1 MFRKLVASE
10 ATARFSV
17 VATLAFLSMTASV
30 AAQSSASRSLSEKPT
45 ASAVHVQEA
54 PRVDGDVLNDPA
66 WAGIESVEGFWQIT
80 PNEGEPS
87 TERTVVKIAYTAS
100 TLYFAVICYDRT
112 PSSIIASD
120 SRRDTP
126 LDNTDSFQIIL
137 DTYRDTQNGFVFG
150 TNPAGLEYDGQVT
163 NEGAGS
169 GFGNFAGGG
178 RQFGG
183 SGGGFNINW
192 DGAWQV
198 RSLVTE
204 DGWSAEFAIPF
215 KTLRYP
221 AVDDHD
227 WGLNFQRNIRRRNET
242 AFWSPLPRQFNLYR
256 LSEAG
261 ALTGL
266 RIPSQR
272 NLKVS
277 PYLLGQVTGAH
288 EVDSTWLGDV
298 GGDVKYSVTPSLT
311 LDATVNTDFA
321 QVEVDD
327 LQINLDRF
335 TLFFPEKRPFFLENA
350 GLFSVGNSG
359 QVELFFSRRI
369 GIGPD
374 GSVIPIRGGG
384 RLSGKAGAFDVGILN
399 MQTAS
404 ELGVTPANNF
414 TVTRLAR
421 ELPNR
426 SRLGAIFVN
435 RAATGSLAGVDDNNQ
450 TVGVDARWGI
460 GRNGLV
466 DGWIGKTRTPGRPGD
481 DLAFKAGA
489 SYNSERW
496 RLSADYS
503 EVQQNFN
510 PEAGFLRR
518 SNYRGGSVFVFRTVR
533 FGDNKFRL
541 HEWRPHV
548 MGNGTWGIQDG
559 LHETGRWHIDQHF
572 EWKNSTELH
581 TGTNLTHEGV
591 RRSFQISPGVFVPP
605 GLYDHA
611 EAQIV
616 LRTNEGYWLSF
627 NNTLTA
633 GGFFGG
639 DRVSVTPTVRLR
651 AGDTF
656 NAEVGLNFND
666 VHLPWGAFQAN
677 LLRTRLSYSFTTR
690 MYAQALLQYNS
701 QASLWSTNLRFGW
714 LQDAN
719 TGLFV
724 VYNDTQDYSARESIT
739 LGRSLT
745 VKFSRMFDVLR

>member
-1 MFRKLVASE
+1 MRLVSRLMPLAGVAVIASLLVPS
-10 ATARFSV
+10 T
-17 VATLAFLSMTASV
+17 T
-30 AAQSSASRSLSEKPT
+30 AAQSGAAMAPSHKPV
-45 ASAVHVQEA
+45 ANAVRVDEA
-54 PRVDGDVLNDPA
+54 PRIDGDVINDPA
-66 WAGIESVEGFWQIT
+66 WAAIPPIEGFWQIT
-80 PNEGEPS
+80 PNEGQAS
-87 TERTVVKIAYTAS
+87 TERTVVRVAYTS
-100 TLYFAVICYDRT
+100 NTLYVAVVCYDRT
-112 PSSIIASD
+112 PASIIASD
-120 SRRDTP
+120 SRRDAP

-178 RQFGG
+178 RQLGG

-198 RSLVTE
+198 RTAVTA

-215 KTLRYP
+215 RTLRYP
-221 AVDDHD
+221 TVDDQV

-261 ALTGL
+261 TLTGL
-266 RIPSQR
+266 QIPAQR
-272 NLKVS
+272 NLKIS
-277 PYLLGQVTGAH
+277 PYVLGQVTGAH
-288 EVDSTWLGDV
+288 QVDADWLGEV
-298 GGDVKYSVTPSLT
+298 GGDLKYSVTPSLT

-335 TLFFPEKRPFFLENA
+335 NLFFPEKRPFFLENA

-359 QVELFFSRRI
+359 QVEMFFSRRL
-369 GIGPD
+369 GIGAN
-374 GSVIPIRGGG
+374 GSVIPIQAGG
-384 RLSGKAGAFDVGILN
+384 RLSGKAGDFNVGLLN

-404 ELGVTPANNF
+404 EAGVTPANNF
-414 TVTRLAR
+414 TVARVAR

-426 SRLGAIFVN
+426 SRVGAIFVN
-435 RAATGSLAGVDDNNQ
+435 RVATGSLAGTDDHNQ
-450 TVGVDARWGI
+450 TFGVDGRWGI
-460 GRNGLV
+460 GRYGLV
-466 DGWIGKTRTPGRPGD
+466 DGWIGKTNTPGRSGN

-489 SYNSERW
+489 AYNSQIW
-496 RLSADYS
+496 RLSTDYT

-510 PEAGFLRR
+510 PEVGFLRR
-518 SNYRGGSVFVFRTVR
+518 SSYRAGNIFIFRTVR
-533 FGDNKFRL
+533 LGDNKFGL

-548 MGNGTWGIQDG
+548 SGRGTWGIQDG
-559 LHETGRWHIDQHF
+559 LYESGQWHIDQHL

-581 TGTNLTHEGV
+581 TGMNLTQEGV
-591 RRSFQISPGVFVPP
+591 RTPFQISPGVFVPP
-605 GLYDHA
+605 GRYDHA

-639 DRVSVTPTVRLR
+639 DRFSLSPTARMR

-656 NAEVGLNFND
+656 NAEVGFTFND
-666 VHLPWGAFQAN
+666 VNLPWGEFQAN
-677 LLRTRLSYSFTTR
+677 LFRTRLSYSFTTR
-690 MYAQALLQYNS
+690 MYTQALLQYNS
-701 QASLWSTNLRFGW
+701 QSSLWSTNLRFGW
-714 LQDAN
+714 IQDAN

-724 VYNDTQDYSARESIT
+724 VYNDTQDFTDREAIT

-745 VKFSRMFDVLR
+745 VKFSRMIDIFR